1 VAHPFSK
8 LFDAALAQSTPGD
21 NLLLEEAEALRA
33 KGYSAQE
40 IHGVLVKMQKSL
52 IKDEDFETAKEAAEE
67 MEKYLD

>member
-52 IKDEDFETAKEAAEE
+52 IKDEDFETAKE